1 VGFFVQMD
9 SRAIEGPGAQTGH
22 RGGLVTFGHEVGSHL
37 KDLLAGRPTEAIKQ
51 TDEEGTAERIGREL
65 AQERPDLSR
74 AEAEKLVEELL
85 RLGQLYERQQG
96 KQPAVNLNSTT
107 DPRTGQEQK

>member
-1 VGFFVQMD
+1 
-9 SRAIEGPGAQTGH
+9 
-22 RGGLVTFGHEVGSHL
+22 
-37 KDLLAGRPTEAIKQ
+37 AGRPTEAIKQ
-51 TDEEGTAERIGREL
+51 TDEDGTAERIGREL
-65 AQERPDLSR
+65 AEERPDLSR

-107 DPRTGQEQK
+107 DPLTGQEQK